1 MRTSG
6 IFMVLSG
13 RAIIVFYIIYELLK
27 VIVFIPSK
35 MRIAVALIVLGGLL
49 LLGSVIKDRVNDSKK
64 ETFKGV
70 RS

>member
-1 MRTSG
+1 M
-6 IFMVLSG
+6 F
-13 RAIIVFYIIYELLK
+13 FYIIYELLK

-49 LLGSVIKDRVNDSKK
+49 LLGSVVKDRVNDSKK

>member
-1 MRTSG
+1 M
-6 IFMVLSG
+6 F
-13 RAIIVFYIIYELLK
+13 FYIIYELLK
-27 VIVFIPSK
+27 VIVFIPSR